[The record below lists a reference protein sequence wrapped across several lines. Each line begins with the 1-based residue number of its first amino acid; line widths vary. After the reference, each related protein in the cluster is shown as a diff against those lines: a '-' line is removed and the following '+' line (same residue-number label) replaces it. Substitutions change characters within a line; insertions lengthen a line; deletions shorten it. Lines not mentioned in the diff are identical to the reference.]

1 MIGVPSNCYG
11 VGLPGAALNE
21 DERELDSNRTT
32 DDAPSQVQAVPIR
45 SGPPESELMPVADAV
60 LRLGLASKEKVEEAI
75 ASRKALIEADQPVPS
90 MLDHF
95 VRLNVI
101 PQKSLSKLSDYR
113 LVKYYANRI
122 PGYEIKSVI
131 GHGSGGI
138 VYLANHVM
146 LDRLV
151 AVKVL
156 RHDLAEN
163 PDFRKRFLTEA
174 RAAAKLAHPNI
185 VSCFDA
191 GDVGN
196 SSFMVLEYVDGR
208 TIADLVR
215 ERGPLDSRLSLLVA
229 RGIALALQ
237 HAAKFGV
244 VHRDI
249 KPENVMLT
257 RDKQAK
263 VLDLGLARGEWKD
276 GIAAGMAVGTPNY
289 MSPEQVMGD
298 ATLDYRSDYY
308 SLGVTLFYMTVG
320 STPFIGTPEQVMYK
334 HVNAPPPIPSA
345 MRPEVPMGVSRLI
358 LKLMAKKRDD
368 RPRDA
373 DELLM
378 MIDSLTA
385 ELDAEAVAR
394 ASANAGPGS
403 SPRLPSLRG
412 RGGVRRPGRPQLP
425 TGHQPM
431 AGPAVP
437 PPPGPPEPRLP
448 AQRRRPPIRRGGW

>member
-1 MIGVPSNCYG
+1 
-11 VGLPGAALNE
+11 
-21 DERELDSNRTT
+21 
-32 DDAPSQVQAVPIR
+32 
-45 SGPPESELMPVADAV
+45 MPVAEAV
-60 LRLGLASKEKVEEAI
+60 LRLGLSSKEKVQEAI
-75 ASRKALIEADQPVPS
+75 ASRKALIDADQPVPS
-90 MLDHF
+90 LLEYF
-95 VRLNVI
+95 VRLNVV

-113 LVKYYANRI
+113 LVKYYASRI

-138 VYLANHVM
+138 VYMANQVM
-146 LDRLV
+146 LDRMV
-151 AVKVL
+151 AVKIL

-163 PDFRKRFLTEA
+163 PDFRQRFLSEA

-191 GDVGN
+191 GDVG
-196 SSFMVLEYVDGR
+196 SSSYMVLEFVDGR

-215 ERGPLDSRLSLLVA
+215 ERGPLDARLSLKIA
-229 RGIALALQ
+229 RDIALALQ

-298 ATLDYRSDYY
+298 ATLDHRSDFY
-308 SLGVTLFYMTVG
+308 SLGVTMFYMAVG
-320 STPFIGTPEQVMYK
+320 STPFLGTPEQVMFK
-334 HVNAPPPIPSA
+334 HVNSPPPIPSA
-345 MRPEVPMGVSRLI
+345 MKPEVPMALSRLI
-358 LKLMAKKRDD
+358 LRLLAKKRED
-368 RPRDA
+368 RPGSA
-373 DELLM
+373 EELLAL
-378 MIDSLTA
+378 IDSTLVG
-385 ELDAEAVAR
+385 LDSEAAG
-394 ASANAGPGS
+394 AAAMAAGPGS

-412 RGGVRRPGRPQLP
+412 RRPGGMRRARPQLP
-425 TGHQPM
+425 TGGGQMPM
-431 AGPAVP
+431 GGGPAAP
-437 PPPGPPEPRLP
+437 PPPGGATEPRLP
-448 AQRRRPPIRRGGW
+448 IQRKRPPIPPGV